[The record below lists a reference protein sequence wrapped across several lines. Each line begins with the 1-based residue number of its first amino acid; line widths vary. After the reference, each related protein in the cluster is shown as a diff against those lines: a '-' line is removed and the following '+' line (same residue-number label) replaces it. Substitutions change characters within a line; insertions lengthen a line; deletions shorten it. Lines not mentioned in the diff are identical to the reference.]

1 MSLLIVQWA
10 GELTGGRA
18 KAGVRLTAVAS
29 TVMASPVMGEKSD
42 YESLESLSSRAI
54 RASESVNTNNQT
66 NPTMTTLTEDL
77 VNNARSLADYVK
89 EIASAKSES
98 RDRQRKLTVGHDPR
112 SVATRPQSI
121 ANMSHAKKGIISTNE
136 TDRAVSVGGRRENQL
151 VRVLLGRWMFCR
163 WHDGEGNCLPIWRL
177 GFLLQLEDNRLRRHW
192 KSIRKLS
199 RVLRHIHRHLRDG
212 KTPGAHAQEWV
223 AYLQTLPDTGDQ
235 KRAGRGAKMMPTNKL
250 SKLRFWRSL
259 DEGEGGMEERMGDL
273 SRNLS
278 VSVGLPRYCTTK
290 MTYEKG

>member
-1 MSLLIVQWA
+1 
-10 GELTGGRA
+10 
-18 KAGVRLTAVAS
+18 
-29 TVMASPVMGEKSD
+29 
-42 YESLESLSSRAI
+42 
-54 RASESVNTNNQT
+54 
-66 NPTMTTLTEDL
+66 MTTLTKHL
-77 VNNARSLADYVK
+77 VDNARILADYVK

-98 RDRQRKLTVGHDPR
+98 RGRQRKLTVGHDPR

-177 GFLLQLEDNRLRRHW
+177 GFLLQLEDNRLRQHW

-212 KTPGAHAQEWV
+212 KTPGAHAQEW
-223 AYLQTLPDTGDQ
+223 
-235 KRAGRGAKMMPTNKL
+235 PTNKL